1 MGKFYNMLHWDKT
14 FFRNFSFTG
23 SLLGLCDSKIL
34 MIWGFKLHFDRL
46 SYTRNM
52 KLFLAN
58 ADNYFNTEVT
68 FPLMTHC
75 PNFPF
80 HMAIFHTVVPES
92 RKGKQL
98 SLRPITFYCNEQSEC
113 MICIHRRLGKDSIF
127 FRHDKQGLPTIIQ

>member
-1 MGKFYNMLHWDKT
+1 
-14 FFRNFSFTG
+14 
-23 SLLGLCDSKIL
+23 
-34 MIWGFKLHFDRL
+34 MIWGFKLLFNRL

-58 ADNYFNTEVT
+58 ADNYFNTAVT

-80 HMAIFHTVVPES
+80 HMTIFHTVVPES
-92 RKGKQL
+92 RKGNQL

-113 MICIHRRLGKDSIF
+113 MICIHRRLEKDSIF
-127 FRHDKQGLPTIIQ
+127 FRHEKQGLPTIIQ